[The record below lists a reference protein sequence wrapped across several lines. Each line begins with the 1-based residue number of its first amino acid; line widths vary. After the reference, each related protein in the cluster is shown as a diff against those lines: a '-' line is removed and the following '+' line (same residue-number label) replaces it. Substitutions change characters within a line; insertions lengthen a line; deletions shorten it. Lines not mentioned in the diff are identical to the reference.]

1 MPCDCLHHQV
11 LAKPFIVRGTI
22 LDNILLGRPLVQA
35 RLDTTLTQC
44 ARACWLMNAGLGG
57 PL

>member
-1 MPCDCLHHQV
+1 MTCDCLHHQV

-44 ARACWLMNAGLGG
+44 ARGCWLMNDG
-57 PL
+57 